1 MHNKEKQTLF
11 TMIISITAMIVYGII
26 IYQKKVV
33 ANPEIINDMQFWG
46 KYFLLFIP
54 VAIVTMIVSYIIFT
68 IINKIITNE
77 DLDDGI
83 QDERDKLI
91 ELKSIRISHW
101 IFTFGFMTAMG
112 TQALGMELWVM
123 MITFIASGMVSSMV
137 SELAKFI
144 MYRRGF

>member
-1 MHNKEKQTLF
+1 MNNKEKQTLF
-11 TMIISITAMIVYGII
+11 TMIVSIAAMIIYGII

-33 ANPEIINDMQFWG
+33 PEPEIINDMQFWG

-54 VAIVTMIVSYIIFT
+54 IAIVSMIVCYIIFT

-77 DLDDGI
+77 DLEDV

-101 IFTFGFMTAMG
+101 IFTFGFMAAMG
-112 TQALGMELWVM
+112 TQALGMETWIM
-123 MITFIASGMVSSMV
+123 MITFIVSGMVSSLV

>member
-1 MHNKEKQTLF
+1 MYNKEKQTLF
-11 TMIISITAMIVYGII
+11 TMFTSIIVMIIYGII

-33 ANPEIINDMQFWG
+33 PNPEIINDMQFWG

-54 VAIVTMIVSYIIFT
+54 VAIVSLIVCYIVFA
-68 IINKIITNE
+68 IINKIVTNE
-77 DLDDGI
+77 DLEDV

-101 IFTFGFMTAMG
+101 IFTFGFIVAMA
-112 TQALGMELWVM
+112 TQALGKETWVM
-123 MITFIASGMVSSMV
+123 MVTLILAGTISSMV

-144 MYRRGF
+144 MYRKGF